1 MGWTWQNARHA
12 AGLARQGANPA
23 AVVYESTGADFFL
36 APGSGPSP
44 GCCCGRSG
52 LLWQRQV
59 IDYVLPPA
67 VRPLPAE
74 R

>member
-36 APGSGPSP
+36 APALRLTARRR
-44 GCCCGRSG
+44 CR
-52 LLWQRQV
+52 
-59 IDYVLPPA
+59 PA
-67 VRPLPAE
+67 A
-74 R
+74 